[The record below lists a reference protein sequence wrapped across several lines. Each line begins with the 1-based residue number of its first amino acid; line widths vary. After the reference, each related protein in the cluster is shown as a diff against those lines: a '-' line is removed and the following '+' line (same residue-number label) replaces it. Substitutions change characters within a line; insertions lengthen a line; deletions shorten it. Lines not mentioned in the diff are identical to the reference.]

1 MKNDVKELIA
11 KEIADTYKDILLNG
25 FEEQEYRFFVTL
37 SVIDFI
43 AKLREKNIVYDLSD
57 IFAEKIISL
66 MYEET
71 NKYIGI

>member
-1 MKNDVKELIA
+1 VKNDVKELIA
-11 KEIADTYKDILLNG
+11 TEIADTYKDILLNG
-25 FEEQEYRFFVTL
+25 FEEQEYKFFVTL
-37 SVIDFI
+37 LVIEFI

-71 NKYIGI
+71 NKFIGI